1 MALAVKAYA
10 QRAIDWIDALELRER
25 ILILVAATVTLYL
38 AVDSI
43 GLQPILKAQQ
53 VTKQNVSNLEMKL
66 SALREQA
73 NLLSYKTAD
82 DSMRSLHESRDQ
94 LVVELKE
101 LDATILGQ
109 LGALVEPA
117 QAANVLEQVVSK
129 HRGLKVKSLQAH
141 AVPLDKT
148 DSAHEQMAG
157 LSRYQ
162 MEFELEGSYLD
173 LLSYLQELESM
184 PWKFFWE
191 NVDFQIGVY
200 PHAITRLQLYT
211 LGAGHDG

>member
-1 MALAVKAYA
+1 MALAVRVYA
-10 QRAIDWIDALELRER
+10 QRAYDWIDALELRER
-25 ILILVAATVTLYL
+25 ILILAATIVLLFL
-38 AVDSI
+38 AVDAI
-43 GLQPILKAQQ
+43 GLQPTLKAQQ

-73 NLLSYKTAD
+73 NLLRYKSTD
-82 DSMRSLHESRDQ
+82 DSMRSLHESRDR
-94 LVVELKE
+94 LTAELAD
-101 LDATILGQ
+101 LDAIILGQ

-129 HRGLKVKSLQAH
+129 HLGLKMKSLQAH
-141 AVPLDKT
+141 AVPLDQT
-148 DSAHEQMAG
+148 DSTHAQMAG

-162 MEFELEGSYLD
+162 MEFELEGGYLN

-191 NVDFQIGVY
+191 KVDFQVEDY
-200 PHAITRLQLYT
+200 PRAVTRLQLYT
-211 LGAGHDG
+211 LGAGHNG